1 MAASWAIE
9 EVKFIGIFFD
19 GDFRSAVALPVNC
32 LFPSGGGGGGG
43 GGAGGTGATGGVGAF
58 CLVSL
63 AKGGFWSLILGTGIV
78 TSSRSLS

>member
-1 MAASWAIE
+1 MPYFWIIRFLFCIALAFLAASCAIE

-43 GGAGGTGATGGVGAF
+43 GGAGGTGATEGVGAF

-63 AKGGFWSLILGTGIV
+63 AKGGF
-78 TSSRSLS
+78 

>member
-32 LFPSGGGGGGG
+32 LFTSGGGGGGG